1 MSPKMKRRAKPA
13 QRAAA
18 PVRRRRIVRRGRIGA
33 GPKQPFSLILN
44 PDELNILRKMAR
56 RENTSVA
63 SVIRQALHT
72 VIFRTHPDLA
82 KNSLEREVDS
92 FLETMSARL
101 PKGQIKGA
109 KKSRLRS
116 QLVSGLMQGVKT
128 R

>member
-1 MSPKMKRRAKPA
+1 MSPKTKTN
-13 QRAAA
+13 AAA
-18 PVRRRRIVRRGRIGA
+18 GMTPVRRPRRRVIRRGRSTP

-72 VIFRTHPDLA
+72 VIFHSHPDLA
-82 KNSLEREVDS
+82 KHAIEKEVETFLDS
-92 FLETMSARL
+92 VGTRL
-101 PKGQIKGA
+101 PKGLAKGV
-109 KKSRLRS
+109 KRSRLRN
-116 QLVSGLMQGVKT
+116 QLVTGLLGKS